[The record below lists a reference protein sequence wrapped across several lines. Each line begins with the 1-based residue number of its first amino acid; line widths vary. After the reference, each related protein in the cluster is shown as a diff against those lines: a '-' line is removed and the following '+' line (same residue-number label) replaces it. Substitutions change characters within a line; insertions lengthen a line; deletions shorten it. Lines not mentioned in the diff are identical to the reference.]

1 MSKVRAILD
10 SFRRK
15 SVSPSLIADM
25 RFEDLAPVDFVRLA
39 YLVLLKR
46 PIDPTGLAAWNDV
59 VSRGMFSYEYVVSA
73 ILKSDEYAAHDTTV
87 ANDRLHAARQRW
99 VRTLPA
105 FGRLLDIGGS
115 SPNRAEG
122 ALIQLGYPHRPS
134 TLDILD
140 LPPEQQNWGTPK
152 YDQSVPTQFD
162 WGTVTYFHGGA
173 ETVADVAPLQDK
185 IYDAIFMGQA
195 IEHVRPEALPSL
207 LDWIRRHLAADGRFI
222 MDTPNRLLTKIQ
234 CPTWF
239 IHPDHKLE
247 YEPAQLERIF
257 AEHGFAVVNRTG
269 LVHLPRVAQSG
280 KFDMREFNDAELLHD
295 NVDECY
301 LFAFEAAPSSPTY
314 ENTSVS

>member
-1 MSKVRAILD
+1 MSFLASI
-10 SFRRK
+10 RRRYRRR
-15 SVSPSLIADM
+15 VIETLTPRDLSPEEFI
-25 RFEDLAPVDFVRLA
+25 RLA
-39 YLVLLKR
+39 YIVLLKR
-46 PIDPTGLAAWNDV
+46 PIDPVGLSLWRDAIVRNMFNPDSV
-59 VSRGMFSYEYVVSA
+59 VEA
-73 ILKSDEYAAHDTTV
+73 IQRSDEYLSLSSRY
-87 ANDRLHAARQRW
+87 ANERLHAARQHW
-99 VRTLPA
+99 IRTLPA
-105 FGRLLDIGGS
+105 FDRMLDIGGS
-115 SPNRAEG
+115 SPTLAEG

-173 ETVADVAPLQDK
+173 ETVADVTPLQDK